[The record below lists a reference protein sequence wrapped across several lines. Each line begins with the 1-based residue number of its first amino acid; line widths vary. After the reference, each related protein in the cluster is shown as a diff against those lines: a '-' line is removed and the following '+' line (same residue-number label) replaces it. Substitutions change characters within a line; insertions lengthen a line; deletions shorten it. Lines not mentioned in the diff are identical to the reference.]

1 MEQLLQQRG
10 VLVSCYAVCG
20 LDTRRLLLLLQEEAV
35 LVSCYAVCGGGDMP
49 HLAHRKK
56 AEKGQKS
63 RKGDPRGDPFFFC
76 LFSVCQMSPRKV
88 EKSGGSLSRL
98 ISCSSKRGARSRS
111 TEARRRRASRTSA
124 TNVQTLPL
132 CKIGNYL
139 SISEVLEVFV
149 CDLKPAHLNLG
160 ELSKETYYRSKA
172 THNSVEPA
180 HLNLGELCSVPWMP
194 PRAPYG
200 LLWRRQPTRISTW
213 ASSARCCAS

>member
-1 MEQLLQQRG
+1 MLRG
-10 VLVSCYAVCG
+10 MWTRHQTPPPPPPRGSSVSIMLRGMWRWRHATFG
-20 LDTRRLLLLLQEEAV
+20 TQKK
-35 LVSCYAVCGGGDMP
+35 G
-49 HLAHRKK
+49 RKR
-56 AEKGQKS
+56 AEKSK
-63 RKGDPRGDPFFFC
+63 RAGDPRGDPFFSC

-194 PRAPYG
+194 PRAPCG
-200 LLWRRQPTRISTW
+200 LLWRRRPTRISTW

>member
-1 MEQLLQQRG
+1 MGRRIHAIEAGRSSSHAAVDWHQGDGAAAAAKGGVSIMLRG
-10 VLVSCYAVCG
+10 MWTWRHATFG
-20 LDTRRLLLLLQEEAV
+20 TQKK
-35 LVSCYAVCGGGDMP
+35 G
-49 HLAHRKK
+49 RKR
-56 AEKGQKS
+56 AEKSK
-63 RKGDPRGDPFFFC
+63 RGSERRSFC